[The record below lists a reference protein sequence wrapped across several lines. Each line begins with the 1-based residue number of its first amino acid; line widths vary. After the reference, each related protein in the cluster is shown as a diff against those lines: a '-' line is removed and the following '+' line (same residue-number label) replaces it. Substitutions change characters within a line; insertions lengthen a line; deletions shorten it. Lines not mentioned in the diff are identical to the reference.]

1 MSSHKHLVEAVSSL
15 PKSKIFVTFT
25 DGKARI
31 YDVGA
36 LVDKIPAFERLCS
49 NQDLFYKSRPERSG
63 LAVIWDDYFDLAS
76 DEIYLNGAETPESKA
91 A

>member
-1 MSSHKHLVEAVSSL
+1 MSSHKHLVEAVTVL

-36 LVDKIPAFERLCS
+36 LVGKIPVFERLCS
-49 NQDLFYKSRPERSG
+49 NQDLFKRARPEKNG

-76 DEIYLNGAETPESKA
+76 DEIYLNGAAAPTPKA